1 MEVPSKVRRMGSGAR
16 RRAELVGHRVRDRRA
31 QTRMDGMSEDNERLR
46 TENRMLR
53 EEVEESRRER
63 LRILDL
69 IEEALSNRGSE
80 NGTHRG
86 RGLLLLL
93 ILGSGAYAAIRMA
106 KTAGF

>member
-1 MEVPSKVRRMGSGAR
+1 
-16 RRAELVGHRVRDRRA
+16 
-31 QTRMDGMSEDNERLR
+31 
-46 TENRMLR
+46 MLR

-106 KTAGF
+106 KTAGFDSMGTMPWTRTAETETMGAGTPGASAAA